1 MIAFLQGA
9 LKEKS
14 ASAVVI
20 MSGGVGYEI
29 FIPLSTF
36 YALPEEE
43 KEVSLHVK
51 TILRDDSM
59 QLFDFLTRAEK
70 ETFLLL
76 NSVSKIGP
84 RLALNILSGITP
96 TELVQAIIQKDV
108 PRLNSVPGVGVK
120 TAERLILELKDKV
133 SQLASVVPEE
143 ILPTTPTVFD
153 QVGQDV
159 ISALLNLGYRK
170 AEAEKALVAARAEA
184 GDGAELSDLLRHI
197 LKILQKA

>member
-59 QLFDFLTRAEK
+59 QLFGFLTRAEK

-133 SQLASVVPEE
+133 SQLMTRS
-143 ILPTTPTVFD
+143 
-153 QVGQDV
+153 G
-159 ISALLNLGYRK
+159 RM
-170 AEAEKALVAARAEA
+170 
-184 GDGAELSDLLRHI
+184 
-197 LKILQKA
+197 